1 MMMADVIELQAWK
14 GKLQMGRGGPVKNL
28 TNLMHYLRNL
38 PGLGSAI
45 RYNEFAGR
53 VEWRGKPL
61 QDEDAID
68 IRLMLEAAGFEP
80 NTSDVI
86 PALIRHAHDN
96 TFDPVR
102 DYLDSL
108 KWDNT
113 PRLDTWL
120 QTYMGAPAHEIVSAF
135 GAKFMIG
142 AVARI
147 YQPGCQMDT
156 ALVFEGK
163 QGIRKTTAV
172 ATVFGREHMIS
183 SISDFRTKE
192 ASIALQGHWAVE
204 IAELA
209 ALKKTDIN
217 DVKKFITETVDQ
229 YRPPFGRGTVARP
242 RRCVFVGTTNESKY
256 LQDQTGNRRFWPVPC
271 TKADIDGLRRDRDHL
286 WAEAVAR
293 YTAGEE
299 WWITDEAMIAKAERV
314 QADRAVHDPW
324 EEIIDKWLLENPG
337 VEFVTTSRL
346 LTEAI
351 KLEGAR
357 QTRGDEMRISDIMAA
372 KGWASDRRILV
383 TGQPRKRGY
392 VRP

>member
-1 MMMADVIELQAWK
+1 MMADVIDLQAWK

-38 PGLGSAI
+38 PGLGAAI

-102 DYLDSL
+102 DYLDGL
-108 KWDNT
+108 KWDNR

-120 QTYMGAPAHEIVSAF
+120 QTYMGAPAHEILSVF
-135 GAKFMIG
+135 GAKFLIG
-142 AVARI
+142 AVARV
-147 YQPGCQMDT
+147 YHPGCQMDN

-172 ATVFGREHMIS
+172 ATLFGRDLMIS
-183 SISDFRTKE
+183 SISDFKTKE
-192 ASIALQGHWAVE
+192 ASIALQGRWVIE
-204 IAELA
+204 IAELS

-229 YRPPFGRGTVARP
+229 YRPPFGRGVLDRP
-242 RRCVFVGTTNESKY
+242 RRCVMIGTTNENKY

-271 TKADIDGLRRDRDHL
+271 TKADIEGLTRDRDQI

-293 YTAGEE
+293 YTANEP
-299 WWITDEAMIAKAERV
+299 WWITDEAILAKAEMV
-314 QADRAVHDPW
+314 QADRALHDPW
-324 EEIIDKWLLENPG
+324 EDIIDAWLAENVG
-337 VEFVTTSRL
+337 VEFVTSARL
-346 LTEAI
+346 LSDAI
-351 KLEGAR
+351 KQPGER
-357 QTRGDEMRISDIMAA
+357 QTRSDEMRISDIMTG
-372 KGWASDRRILV
+372 KGWAHERRIPMP
-383 TGQPRKRGY
+383 GQKRKWGW
-392 VRP
+392 VKP

>member
-1 MMMADVIELQAWK
+1 MMANVIDLQAWK
-14 GKLQMGRGGPVKNL
+14 GKLTKGPKGPVKNL
-28 TNLMHYLRNL
+28 TNLMLYLQNL
-38 PGLGSAI
+38 PGLGASI

-53 VEWRGKPL
+53 VEWRGVPL
-61 QDEDAID
+61 RDEDAID
-68 IRLMLEAAGFEP
+68 IRLMLEASGFEP
-80 NTSDVI
+80 EKSDVI
-86 PALIRHAHDN
+86 PALMRHALDN

-102 DYLDSL
+102 DYLDGL
-108 KWDNT
+108 KWDGK

-120 QTYMGAPAHEIVSAF
+120 QVYMGAPAHEIVAAF
-135 GAKFMIG
+135 GAKFLIG

-172 ATVFGREHMIS
+172 AVLFGREHMIS
-183 SISDFRTKE
+183 SITDFKTKE

-229 YRPPFGRGTVARP
+229 YRPPFGRGTIARP

-271 TKADIDGLRRDRDHL
+271 SKADIDGLTRDRDHL

-293 YTAGEE
+293 YRANEP
-299 WWITDEAMIAKAERV
+299 WWITDDAMIAKAEMV
-314 QADRAVHDPW
+314 QADRALHDPW
-324 EEIIDKWLLENPG
+324 EEIIDRWLHENG
-337 VEFVTTSRL
+337 NVEFVTSSRL

-357 QTRGDEMRISDIMAA
+357 QTRADEMRISDIMTA

-383 TGQPRKRGY
+383 TGQKRKRGY

>member
-1 MMMADVIELQAWK
+1 MMADVIDLQAWK

-38 PGLGSAI
+38 PGLGAAI

-68 IRLMLEAAGFEP
+68 IRLILEAAGFEP

-96 TFDPVR
+96 SFDPVR
-102 DYLDSL
+102 EYLDGL
-108 KWDNT
+108 KWDKT
-113 PRLDTWL
+113 PRLDGWL
-120 QTYMGAPAHEIVSAF
+120 QTYMGAPAHEILSVF

-142 AVARI
+142 AVARV
-147 YQPGCQMDT
+147 YQPGCQMDN
-156 ALVFEGK
+156 ALVLEGK

-172 ATVFGREHMIS
+172 ATLFGRDLMIS
-183 SISDFRTKE
+183 SISDFKTKE
-192 ASIALQGHWAVE
+192 ASIALQGRWVIE
-204 IAELA
+204 IAELS

-229 YRPPFGRGTVARP
+229 YRPPFGRGILDRP
-242 RRCVFVGTTNESKY
+242 RRCVMIGTTNENKY

-271 TKADIDGLRRDRDHL
+271 TKADIEGLTRDRDQL

-293 YTAGEE
+293 YTSNEA
-299 WWITDEAMIAKAERV
+299 WWITDEAILAKAEVV
-314 QADRAVHDPW
+314 QADRALHDPW
-324 EEIIDKWLLENPG
+324 EDMIDAWLLENPG
-337 VEFVTTSRL
+337 VDFVTSARL
-346 LTEAI
+346 LTDAI
-351 KLEGAR
+351 RMEGSR
-357 QTRGDEMRISDIMAA
+357 QTRADEMRISDIMTG
-372 KGWASDRRILV
+372 KGWAHERRIPMP
-383 TGQPRKRGY
+383 GQRRKWGFAK
-392 VRP
+392 P